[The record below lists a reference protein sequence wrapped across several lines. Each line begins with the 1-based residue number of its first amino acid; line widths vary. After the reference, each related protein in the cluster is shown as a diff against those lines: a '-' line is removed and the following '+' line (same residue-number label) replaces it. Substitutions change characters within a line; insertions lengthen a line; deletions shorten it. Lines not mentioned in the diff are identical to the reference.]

1 MNIRQL
7 QYFISIV
14 DEGSVSSAARALHI
28 AQPALSQHIA
38 NLEEELTT
46 ELLIRSSRGVK
57 PTKAGEVL
65 YQHARKIVAQLKQA
79 ADDVRSEADTPRGEV
94 SIVLPPMLGM
104 HIAPRLLAQ
113 VAEKYPDVD
122 LRIMEE
128 LGLSVREMI
137 EHGRVD
143 LGILATTDPS
153 PKAENLHLYNEP
165 LFLVSRR
172 RAGEPEDDGTR
183 TTDVEDLFSVP
194 LVLSQ
199 HNHAVRQMV
208 EAVARELGGTLNIRT
223 ATESTRL
230 RISYIRSGVTSGV
243 LPWPSFDT
251 LWRRGEI
258 TAKRLVNPDL
268 VRQIFLAWPKNQ
280 PLNAA
285 TRAVRKEVIEICH
298 DLYDE
303 KVIRG
308 ELILPRAEEGEASPT
323 D

>member
-14 DEGSVSSAARALHI
+14 DEGSVSSAARVLHI

-38 NLEEELTT
+38 NLEDELTT
-46 ELLIRSSRGVK
+46 DLLIRSSRGVK

-79 ADDVRSEADTPRGEV
+79 VDDVRSEADSPRGEV

-113 VAEKYPDVD
+113 VAEKYPEVD

-128 LGLSVREMI
+128 LGLSVKEMI
-137 EHGRVD
+137 ENGRVD
-143 LGILATTDPS
+143 LGILATADPS
-153 PKAENLHLYNEP
+153 PKAEYLHLYNEP

-172 RAGEPEDDGTR
+172 HSEDPEDDGTE
-183 TTDVEDLFSVP
+183 TADAETLFSVP

-199 HNHAVRQMV
+199 QNHAVREMV
-208 EAVARELGGTLNIRT
+208 EKVAQDMGRTLNIRT

-258 TAKRLVNPDL
+258 KAKRLVNPDL

-285 TRAVRKEVIEICH
+285 SRAVREEAILICH
-298 DLYDE
+298 DLFDE

-308 ELILPRAEEGEASPT
+308 ERVMPRPGS
-323 D
+323 DQKS

>member
-7 QYFISIV
+7 QYFIVIV
-14 DEGSVSSAARALHI
+14 DEGSVTSAARKLHI

-38 NLEEELTT
+38 NLEAELTT
-46 ELLIRSSRGVK
+46 DLLIRSSKGVK

-79 ADDVRSEADTPRGEV
+79 SDDVRSEADTPRGEV

-104 HIAPRLLAQ
+104 HIAPRLLER
-113 VAEKYPDVD
+113 VAESYPEVT

-128 LGLSVREMI
+128 LGLSVKEMI
-137 EHGRVD
+137 ENGRVD
-143 LGILATTDPS
+143 LGILASSDKS
-153 PKAENLHLYNEP
+153 PKAEYLHLYDEP

-172 RAGEPEDDGTR
+172 RSGEPEDDGKAVTN
-183 TTDVEDLFSVP
+183 VETLFNVP

-199 HNHAVRQMV
+199 QSHAVRSMV
-208 EAVARELGGTLNIRT
+208 EEVADDFGKALNIRT

-258 TAKRLVNPDL
+258 TAQRLVNPDL
-268 VRQIFLAWPKNQ
+268 VRHIYLAWPKNQ

-285 TRAVRKEVIEICH
+285 SRAVRYEAISICH
-298 DLYDE
+298 ELYE
-303 KVIRG
+303 QGVIRG
-308 ELILPRAEEGEASPT
+308 DLVLHPEDRDALQV
-323 D
+323 